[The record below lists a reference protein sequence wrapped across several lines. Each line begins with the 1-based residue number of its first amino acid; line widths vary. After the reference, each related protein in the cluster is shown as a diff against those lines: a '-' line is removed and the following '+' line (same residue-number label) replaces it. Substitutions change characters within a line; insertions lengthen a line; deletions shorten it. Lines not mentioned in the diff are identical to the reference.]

1 MEYLVFDIKLQTLNC
16 IFNTKKN
23 NAKNTL
29 NLFKSTNIIIFAT
42 H

>member
-1 MEYLVFDIKLQTLNC
+1 MGYLVFDIKLQTLNC
-16 IFNTKKN
+16 IFNTKKSRQ
-23 NAKNTL
+23 KNTL